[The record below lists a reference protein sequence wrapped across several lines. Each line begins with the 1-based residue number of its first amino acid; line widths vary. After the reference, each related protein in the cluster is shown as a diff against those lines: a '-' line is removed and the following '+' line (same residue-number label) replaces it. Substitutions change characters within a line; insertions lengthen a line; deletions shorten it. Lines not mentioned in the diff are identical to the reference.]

1 MKKPTQTV
9 APANSASCATATGV
23 TTGNSLP
30 VVQPHPDFVKTV
42 KFLWV
47 GIGLFFTSF
56 LVICL
61 IGSRNHG
68 VPSWLVG
75 VFTLEL
81 FVFVL
86 FLVMLSAR
94 HPCRQTVLCPKC
106 RQLIRQIADEDR
118 DRWIAPCQ
126 QCDVVWDLM
135 FHVSGD

>member
-9 APANSASCATATGV
+9 DPANSASCTTATGV

-47 GIGLFFTSF
+47 GIGLFATSI

-61 IGSRNHG
+61 IGTRNHG
-68 VPSWLVG
+68 VPSWLLG

-81 FVFVL
+81 LVFVL

-94 HPCRQTVLCPKC
+94 HPCRQKSCAQNVAN
-106 RQLIRQIADEDR
+106 RFVRS
-118 DRWIAPCQ
+118 
-126 QCDVVWDLM
+126 LM
-135 FHVSGD
+135 KSAIGGFGRASNAM